1 MAPRQPLPPALW
13 WVSPQD
19 MVQGW
24 MPVNRLTAVAD
35 LKFVTRFTPPDY
47 AVTKTGGVNSEG
59 DLIHRAH
66 VVRGL
71 SRFTGAG
78 VTVGVISDGVDSR
91 TSAQATGDPSVQLEI
106 DPDLPGEATKAP
118 RSLKSSTT
126 WRPTPA
132 WHSPAPAS
140 AGR

>member
-1 MAPRQPLPPALW
+1 
-13 WVSPQD
+13 
-19 MVQGW
+19 